1 MRFRDAPSPR
11 LFGHRGASGR
21 FPENTLRSFREA
33 LREGATHLELDVH
46 MSADGKVFVLHDPTL
61 DRTTDA
67 TGEARRL
74 DWSAL
79 AAVDAGCKGPRE
91 PRAREAIPLLADVL
105 AGFPDVPL
113 NIEVKQAEPP
123 MVEAFFAVLDAH
135 DARDRVLVA
144 AENHDIM
151 LAIRAFAPDA
161 VTGFS
166 SREVLGF
173 ILEGSNPDYRP
184 PGFALQVPE
193 SFDSMP
199 IVTDAFLE
207 RAKRLGVEVH
217 VWTVNDAADASRL
230 LAMGVD
236 GIMSD
241 LPGDLSS
248 VIADCV
254 RARG

>member
-1 MRFRDAPSPR
+1 MNFRDHARPR
-11 LFGHRGASGR
+11 LFGHRGASAR
-21 FPENTLRSFREA
+21 FPENTLPSFEA
-33 LREGATHLELDVH
+33 ALAEGASHLELDVH
-46 MSADGKVFVLHDPTL
+46 MSADGEVFVLHDATL
-61 DRTTDA
+61 DRTTSGS
-67 TGEARRL
+67 GEARRL
-74 DWSAL
+74 DWAAL
-79 AAVDAGCKGPRE
+79 AALDAGCKGPRE
-91 PRAREAIPLLADVL
+91 PRSRASIPKLADVL
-105 AGFPDVPL
+105 AAFPNTPL
-113 NIEVKQAEPP
+113 NVEVKQADPP
-123 MVEAFFAVLDAH
+123 MIEAFFAVLDAH
-135 DARDRVLVA
+135 GARDRVLVA

-151 LAIRAFAPDA
+151 LALRAFAPGS

-193 SFDSMP
+193 SFDGMP
-199 IVTDAFLE
+199 IVTDAFLD

-217 VWTVNDAADASRL
+217 VWTVNDPRDAARL

-241 LPGDLSS
+241 APGDIAP

-254 RARG
+254 RSRG

>member
-33 LREGATHLELDVH
+33 ITEGATHLELDVH
-46 MSADGKVFVLHDPTL
+46 MSADGKVFVLHDPLL

-67 TGEARRL
+67 SGEARKL
-74 DWSAL
+74 DWTAL

-91 PRAREAIPLLADVL
+91 PRTRESIPLLSEVL
-105 AGFPDVPL
+105 EAFPDTPL
-113 NIEVKQAEPP
+113 NVEVKQAEPR

-135 DARDRVLVA
+135 GARDRVLVA

-173 ILEGSNPDYRP
+173 ILEGSSPDYRP

-207 RAKRLGVEVH
+207 RANKLGVEVH
-217 VWTVNDAADASRL
+217 VWTVNDPADAKRL
-230 LAMGVD
+230 LAMGVH

-241 LPGDLSS
+241 LPGDIAP

-254 RARG
+254 RSGG